1 MAFALVRAMR
11 PRQWVKNLFVLAPL
25 VFSKHLFDREASVR
39 AFVAFAL
46 YCAAASAIYLVNDV
60 ADAEADRAHPKKRER
75 PVASGAL
82 GPRDALLAAAVLGL
96 AALVGGLFVSP
107 SFAGTIAAYYALN
120 FAYSARLKRVPYLD
134 VLCIA
139 AGFELR
145 VLGGA
150 SAAGVPASL
159 YLVLAT
165 FFLASFLGLGKRLH
179 ELGQLRATERRSVLA
194 RYDERVLRPFLLVFG
209 LVPVGIYVSY
219 VIDPE
224 TQETF
229 GSAWLPATTVFAVIG
244 VFRFLHLVKSERDA
258 EGPTEAMLLDPIFI
272 ANFVLW
278 AASILLMLYA

>member
-1 MAFALVRAMR
+1 MTVHEATVRWRFDGEPRAFRQGQYSRAHTWTFDGGLCL
-11 PRQWVKNLFVLAPL
+11 PASPSPAVVKPPHSDPSAVDP
-25 VFSKHLFDREASVR
+25 EE
-39 AFVAFAL
+39 AFVASVSSCHMLTFL
-46 YCAAASAIYLVNDV
+46 YLAHRRGFEVRGY
-60 ADAEADRAHPKKRER
+60 EDRALGTMTKNER
-75 PVASGAL
+75 
-82 GPRDALLAAAVLGL
+82 
-96 AALVGGLFVSP
+96 
-107 SFAGTIAAYYALN
+107 
-120 FAYSARLKRVPYLD
+120 
-134 VLCIA
+134 
-139 AGFELR
+139 
-145 VLGGA
+145 
-150 SAAGVPASL
+150 GVPWVSRVVLRPHVTYGSRAPSASL

-258 EGPTEAMLLDPIFI
+258 EGPTEAMLRDPIFI